1 MSFPAPMSPVDARPF
16 YPETL
21 VRFMTDREV
30 ELLAVGAG
38 PSNLALAV
46 ALEELAP
53 DLAANSLIIERAPA
67 VGWQPGLLLPWAKSQ
82 ASFIKDLV
90 TLRNPSSEFS
100 FLNYLFTVG
109 RLDDFINMGSFT
121 PYRQEISEY
130 FAWVA
135 NSLPSVG
142 LRLNCGCR
150 SIDPIRDTSGELTGW
165 RTLLDDGTTISS
177 RYLVIGIGR
186 DPYVPPVFAGLPG
199 RHLVHSTRYRPRVAA
214 LDKEFPYRVAVI
226 GSAQSAAE
234 MFTALQTDL
243 PRSQIAWVMRSIGV
257 GGYEKTKFT
266 NELYYPAF
274 VDDFFGARPQG
285 REQLLRELHRT
296 NYSGI
301 EPWFVDDLYEDH
313 YLDRLTKAGRKKIIT
328 MTDVRAATAT
338 ADGVTLELA
347 DRKTGA
353 VTELRRDLVFL
364 GTGFVREMPA
374 LIRGL
379 GGALG
384 LDQVQVN
391 RQYRLIMDEPAAASC
406 YLQGVNDATHGIGDP
421 LLSVVACRAGD
432 IVDDILARRAGPL
445 LPAGAAR

>member
-1 MSFPAPMSPVDARPF
+1 
-16 YPETL
+16 
-21 VRFMTDREV
+21 MTDREV

-53 DLAANSLIIERAPA
+53 DLAANSLIIERAAA

-109 RLDDFINMGSFT
+109 RLDDFINMGSST

-130 FAWVA
+130 FKWVA
-135 NSLPSVG
+135 SSLPSVG

-150 SIDPIRDTSGELTGW
+150 SIEPLRDASGELTGW
-165 RTLLDDGTTISS
+165 RTLLEDGTTVTS
-177 RYLVIGIGR
+177 RYLVIGVGR
-186 DPYVPPVFAGLPG
+186 DPYVPPVFAGVPAS
-199 RHLVHSTRYRPRVAA
+199 RLVHSTQYRPRMAG

-234 MFTALQTDL
+234 MFTAVQADL
-243 PRSQIAWVMRSIGV
+243 PSSRIAWVMRSIGV

-274 VDDFFGARPQG
+274 VDDFFEAKQQG
-285 REQLLRELHRT
+285 RDQLLRELHKT

-301 EPWFVDDLYEDH
+301 EPWFVDELYEDH
-313 YLDRLTKAGRKKIIT
+313 YLDRLTKADRKQIIT
-328 MTDVRAATAT
+328 MTDIKSATAT

-347 DRKTGA
+347 DRRTGA
-353 VTELRRDLVFL
+353 VTELHRDLVFL
-364 GTGFVREMPA
+364 GTGFIRTMPA
-374 LIRGL
+374 LIRRL
-379 GGALG
+379 GDVLG
-384 LDQVQVN
+384 LDQIQVT
-391 RQYRLIMDEPAAASC
+391 RRYRLVTAEPSTAAC
-406 YLQGVNDATHGIGDP
+406 YLQGVNDATHGIGDA

-432 IVDDILARRAGPL
+432 VVNDILAHRAGPL
-445 LPAGAAR
+445 VPAGAGAGSGAAR

>member
-1 MSFPAPMSPVDARPF
+1 
-16 YPETL
+16 
-21 VRFMTDREV
+21 MTDREV
-30 ELLAVGAG
+30 ELLAIGAG

-53 DLAANSLIIERAPA
+53 DLAANSLIIERAAA
-67 VGWQPGLLLPWAKSQ
+67 VEWQPGLLLPWVKSQ

-100 FLNYLFTVG
+100 FLNYLFTIG

-130 FAWVA
+130 FKWVA
-135 NSLPSVG
+135 NRLPSVG
-142 LRLNCGCR
+142 LRLRCGCH
-150 SIDPIRDTSGELTGW
+150 SIEPLRDSGGELAGW
-165 RTLLDDGTTISS
+165 RTLLDDGTTVTS
-177 RYLVIGIGR
+177 RYLVIGVGR
-186 DPYVPPVFAGLPG
+186 DPYVPPVFAGLPS
-199 RHLVHSTRYRPRVAA
+199 RHVVHSTRYRPRVAG

-234 MFTALQTDL
+234 MFAALQKDL
-243 PRSQIAWVMRSIGV
+243 PHSQIAWVMRSIGV

-274 VDDFFGARPQG
+274 VDDFFQARHEG

-313 YLDRLTKAGRKKIIT
+313 YIDRLTNGDRKKIIA
-328 MTDVRAATAT
+328 MTDIAAATAT
-338 ADGVTLELA
+338 ADGVTLELSN
-347 DRKTGA
+347 RRTGE

-364 GTGFVREMPA
+364 GTGFAREMPA

-379 GGALG
+379 GGAIG
-384 LDQVQVN
+384 LDQIQVN
-391 RQYRLIMDEPAAASC
+391 RQYRLIVDEPSTAAC
-406 YLQGVNDATHGIGDP
+406 YLQGVNDATHGIGDF

-432 IVDDILARRAGPL
+432 IVNDILAHRAGQVL
-445 LPAGAAR
+445 STGAAR